1 MNMKTYWE
9 SLPPALKKSL
19 AARCGTSVA
28 YLSQVANSHR
38 QAGRDLCF
46 LLERETKCAV
56 TVHDL
61 RPDWFGPPTPY
72 HGPEH
77 RTGTDRRHHERR
89 ESEDRRQ
96 GERRAGERR
105 QAESRGPDRREA
117 ERRIGED
124 RRKGD
129 RRGGDRRDEAA

>member
-1 MNMKTYWE
+1 MKTYWE

-72 HGPEH
+72 HGPEQ
-77 RTGTDRRHHERR
+77 RADEDRRDHERR
-89 ESEDRRQ
+89 SGEDRRQ
-96 GERRAGERR
+96 AERRDGERRR
-105 QAESRGPDRREA
+105 AESRGPDRRQG
-117 ERRIGED
+117 ERRSGED
-124 RRKGD
+124 RREDD
-129 RRGGDRRDEAA
+129 RRGDDRRHKVA